1 MITKLTEPLIGQLTC
16 HDAKTRMEFCDS
28 ELLGLYVLVR
38 AGSDVKTYYLRY
50 KNELGKT
57 AHKKL
62 GRTTDISL
70 AKARKA
76 AKVFKA
82 DLLANGH
89 ATRVEEVVSQKGDML
104 LDVFWSDHYLPYA
117 TPRKRSIKR
126 DEQIYR
132 LQIQPTMGRSRLN
145 EITRQQ
151 VLNLAAFHKN
161 NGLSAASADHVSKLL
176 SRLLN
181 LAVEWDMLEKN
192 PAAKIQ
198 LFREDNRIQHFLDDS
213 QLRRLMYVLETDPN
227 RPVCLIAQFLLATG
241 CRLNEALTAEWSLID
256 RKNRVWRVAASNSKS
271 KKSRVVP
278 LTDAAL
284 RVLDKIGTEGR
295 YGHVFVNEETGLRY
309 THIRHTW
316 IRLRKKAGLP
326 WLRMHDLRHTF
337 ASMLVNAG
345 QSLYTVQE
353 CLGHSDAKVTQR
365 YAHLSSQTLQD
376 AANCASHKILSA
388 LEAAK

>member
-1 MITKLTEPLIGQLTC
+1 MIAKLTETLITQLAC
-16 HDAKTRMEFCDS
+16 PEGRNRMECCDAD
-28 ELLGLYVLVR
+28 LPGLYVLVC
-38 AGSDVKTYYLRY
+38 AGSDIKTYYLRY
-50 KNELGKT
+50 KNDLGKT
-57 AHKKL
+57 AHKKI
-62 GRTTDISL
+62 GRTTEITL
-70 AKARKA
+70 AKARKEA
-76 AKVFKA
+76 RAMKA

-89 ATRVEEVVSQKGDML
+89 ASRAEAKSDKGDML
-104 LDVFWSDHYLPYA
+104 LDDFWKDQYLPYA

-132 LQIQPTMGRSRLN
+132 IQIQPTMGKSRLN

-198 LFREDNRIQHFLDDS
+198 LFREDNKIQHFLDDE
-213 QLRRLMYVLETDPN
+213 QLRRLMHVLQTDPN

-241 CRLNEALTAEWSLID
+241 CRLNEALTAEWSLMD
-256 RKNRVWRVAASNSKS
+256 RKHRVWRVAASNSKS
-271 KKSRVVP
+271 KKSRAVP

-284 RVLDKIGTEGR
+284 KVLDEIGTEGR
-295 YGHVFVNEETGLRY
+295 YPFVFTNEVTEMRY

-326 WLRMHDLRHTF
+326 WLRLHDLRHSF

-376 AANCASHKILSA
+376 AANCASEKIMSA
-388 LEAAK
+388 IQAAE

>member
-1 MITKLTEPLIGQLTC
+1 MITKLTESLVSQLTC
-16 HDAKTRMEFCDS
+16 PEGKSRMECCDAD
-28 ELLGLYVLVR
+28 LPGLYILVR
-38 AGSDVKTYYLRY
+38 AGSDVRTYYLRY
-50 KNELGKT
+50 KNALGKT

-62 GRTTDISL
+62 GRTTEVTL

-89 ATRVEEVVSQKGDML
+89 VSNSEIKSEKGDML
-104 LDVFWSDHYLPYA
+104 LDDFWTQNYLPYA

-132 LQIQPTMGRSRLN
+132 IQIQPTLGRSRLN

-161 NGLSAASADHVSKLL
+161 NGLSAASADHISKLI
-176 SRLLN
+176 SRMLN

-198 LFREDNRIQHFLDDS
+198 LFREDNRVQHFLDDE
-213 QLRRLMYVLETDPN
+213 QLRRLMQVLQTDPN

-241 CRLNEALTAEWSLID
+241 CRLNEALTAEWRLID

-284 RVLDKIGTEGR
+284 RALDEIGTEGR
-295 YGHVFVNEETGLRY
+295 YPFVFTNEGTGMRY
-309 THIRHTW
+309 THVRHAW

-353 CLGHSDAKVTQR
+353 CLGHSDAKVTMR

-376 AANCASHKILSA
+376 AASCASDKIM
-388 LEAAK
+388 EAMRTAE